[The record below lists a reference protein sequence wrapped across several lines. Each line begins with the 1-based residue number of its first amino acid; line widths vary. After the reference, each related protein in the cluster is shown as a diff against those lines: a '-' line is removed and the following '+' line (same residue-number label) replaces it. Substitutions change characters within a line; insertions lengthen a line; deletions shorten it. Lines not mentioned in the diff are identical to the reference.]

1 MEPEPAS
8 AAAVFGPALDG
19 ARRYAELL
27 TGPGVERGLVGPR
40 ESTRVWTRHL
50 LNCAVVGEAIPAGA
64 VIADVGS
71 GAGLPGIPLA
81 LARPDCTIVLVEPLL
96 RRATFLAE
104 VVAELDLSNCRV
116 VRARAEDLAPRSGGR
131 RRRSRQP
138 VVRTAVAESG
148 RVGGTGVP
156 RPADGAVSLGSA
168 GEASAGAST
177 ATGSLV
183 PTSDPPDWE
192 PVDVVTSRAVAALDA
207 LARWCV
213 PLLRPG
219 GVVLAMKGSS
229 AAEEVRSSRG
239 VLTGLGLSDL
249 EVVTVGQGVVDPPTV
264 VVRAVLR
271 STTSPIV

>member
-1 MEPEPAS
+1 
-8 AAAVFGPALDG
+8 V
-19 ARRYAELL
+19 
-27 TGPGVERGLVGPR
+27 
-40 ESTRVWTRHL
+40 
-50 LNCAVVGEAIPAGA
+50 LNCAVVGEVIPTGA

-81 LARPDCTIVLVEPLL
+81 LARPDCTIVLIEPLL

-104 VVAELDLSNCRV
+104 VVAELDVSNCRV

-131 RRRSRQP
+131 RRRPPQP
-138 VVRTAVAESG
+138 VDRTAVAESG
-148 RVGGTGVP
+148 RATGTATS
-156 RPADGAVSLGSA
+156 RPADGAVSLGAAAQVSSVA
-168 GEASAGAST
+168 DVST
-177 ATGSLV
+177 ATGSVV
-183 PTSDPPDWE
+183 PTYDPRDWE

-229 AAEEVRSSRG
+229 AAEELRSSRG

-249 EVVTVGQGVVDPPTV
+249 EVLTVGQGVVDPPAL

-271 STTSPIV
+271 STT